1 MFSFSIIVL
10 CTLFDE
16 WVVFCYRKPSWR
28 SSCPYDSNNYRQKEK
43 SYFPPR
49 QKDERSYLL
58 MDPDKYF
65 PNEIENDFNH
75 LKSRNYF
82 PSSFDTSTDNW
93 MARRGTLKGKYFV
106 ELAIFIDR
114 DLYRI
119 MSENFPVDTEEHIIQ
134 VVLAMINAVGLIL
147 LFLRDDNKKTWN
159 NSNVYLKCL

>member
-1 MFSFSIIVL
+1 
-10 CTLFDE
+10 
-16 WVVFCYRKPSWR
+16 
-28 SSCPYDSNNYRQKEK
+28 
-43 SYFPPR
+43 
-49 QKDERSYLL
+49 

-82 PSSFDTSTDNW
+82 PSSFDTTTDNW
-93 MARRGTLKGKYFV
+93 MARHGTLVGRKYFV

-147 LFLRDDNKKTWN
+147 LFLRDDNKKN
-159 NSNVYLKCL
+159 LEPFKCLP

>member
-1 MFSFSIIVL
+1 
-10 CTLFDE
+10 
-16 WVVFCYRKPSWR
+16 
-28 SSCPYDSNNYRQKEK
+28 
-43 SYFPPR
+43 
-49 QKDERSYLL
+49 

-147 LFLRDDNKKTWN
+147 LFLRDDNKKLRTIEMSTLSAFKVSKN
-159 NSNVYLKCL
+159 FKRCQL